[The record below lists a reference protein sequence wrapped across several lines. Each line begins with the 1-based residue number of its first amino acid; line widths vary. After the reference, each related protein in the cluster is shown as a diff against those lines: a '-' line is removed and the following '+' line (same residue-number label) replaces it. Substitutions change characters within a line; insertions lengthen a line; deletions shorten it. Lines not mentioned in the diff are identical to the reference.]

1 MSGHIFFVCGHSNW
15 GKSKTLGWLTGS
27 KDKKWVPIAG
37 ANFWVRKMSN
47 DDRPG
52 DYLDKM
58 GSLDPESDR
67 WVVAALCPAFGKPD
81 TDPADLLHSLRQ
93 RGYDLHFWVIEQQYC
108 GPGRVPAEEISRL
121 QALGD
126 VEVFPARAEAEDRER
141 ALRAFIE
148 RRVEAN
154 ARPTSAKP

>member
-1 MSGHIFFVCGHSNW
+1 MPGHIFFVCGHSNW
-15 GKSKTLGWLTGS
+15 GKSKTLGRLTGS

-52 DYLDKM
+52 DYMDKM
-58 GSLDPESDR
+58 GSLNPESDR

-81 TDPADLLHSLRQ
+81 TDPADLLNSLRE
-93 RGYDLHFWVIEQQYC
+93 RGYDLHFWVIEHQYA
-108 GPGRVPAEEISRL
+108 GTGRVPAEEISQL

-126 VEVFPARAEAEDRER
+126 VEVFSTRAEAEDRER
-141 ALRAFIE
+141 ALRTFIE
-148 RRVEAN
+148 RRVEASTPR
-154 ARPTSAKP
+154 APATP